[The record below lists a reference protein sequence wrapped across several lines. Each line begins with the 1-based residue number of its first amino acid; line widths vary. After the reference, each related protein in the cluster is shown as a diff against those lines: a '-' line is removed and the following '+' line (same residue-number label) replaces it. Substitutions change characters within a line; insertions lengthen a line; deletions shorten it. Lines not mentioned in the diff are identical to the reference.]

1 MNHRQEGERVPEVVF
16 RTRGDSEWVD
26 VTTDNIF
33 SGRTVVVF
41 ALPGAFTPTCSAAHV
56 PRFNELAPVFRA
68 NGVDD
73 IVCVSVN
80 DAFVMN
86 AWQADQDAFDI
97 TFLPDG
103 NGEFTEAMGMLV
115 DKRELGFG
123 PRSWRYAMVV
133 RDGVIDK
140 LFVEPEVAGDPY
152 EVSDADT
159 VLDWIN
165 PEAGRPAAVTLF
177 TKPGCPYCAR
187 AKTDLREHGVRFEE
201 IELDRAV
208 TMRSVRAVSG
218 ADTVPQAFVNGERI
232 GGSEAIAAWL
242 ETRKAA

>member
-1 MNHRQEGERVPEVVF
+1 MDHRQEGERVPEVTF
-16 RTRGDSEWVD
+16 RTRGDNEWVD
-26 VTTDNIF
+26 VGSGDIF
-33 SGRTVVVF
+33 NGRTVVVF

-133 RDGVIDK
+133 RDGVIEK
-140 LFVEPEVAGDPY
+140 LFVEPDVAGDPY
-152 EVSDADT
+152 QVSDADT

-165 PEAGRPAAVTLF
+165 PEAERPAAVTVF

-187 AKTDLREHGVRFEE
+187 AKTALREHGVRFEE
-201 IELDRAV
+201 VELDHDV
-208 TMRSVRAVSG
+208 TMRTVRAVAG

-232 GGSEAIAAWL
+232 GDSEAIAEWL
-242 ETRKAA
+242 AGRRAA

>member
-1 MNHRQEGERVPEVVF
+1 MSDNREGQRVPEVTFQTRRDNQWVPVTSSEVF
-16 RTRGDSEWVD
+16 D
-26 VTTDNIF
+26 
-33 SGRTVVVF
+33 GRTVVMF

-56 PRFNELAPVFRA
+56 PRFNELAPVFRE

-115 DKRELGFG
+115 DKGDLGFG
-123 PRSWRYAMVV
+123 KRSWRYAMVV
-133 RDGVIDK
+133 RDGVIERM
-140 LFVEPEVAGDPY
+140 FVEPEVEGDPY

-159 VLDWIN
+159 VLAAIN
-165 PEAGRPAAVTLF
+165 PEARSPAAVTLF

-187 AKTDLREHGVRFEE
+187 AKTDLREHGVAFEE
-201 IELDRAV
+201 IELDREV
-208 TMRSVRAVSG
+208 TMRSVRAVAG
-218 ADTVPQAFVNGERI
+218 ADTVPQAFVDGERI
-232 GGSEAIAAWL
+232 GDSEAIAAWAT
-242 ETRKAA
+242 EGAGA

>member
-1 MNHRQEGERVPEVVF
+1 MSDNREGSRVPEVTF
-16 RTRGDSEWVD
+16 RTRRDNEWVD
-26 VTTDNIF
+26 VTSSAIF
-33 SGRTVVVF
+33 DGRTVVVF
-41 ALPGAFTPTCSAAHV
+41 ALPGAFTPTCSASHV

-103 NGEFTEAMGMLV
+103 NGELTEAMGMLV
-115 DKRELGFG
+115 DKSDLGFG
-123 PRSWRYAMVV
+123 MRSWRYAMVV
-133 RDGVIDK
+133 RDGVIEK
-140 LFVEPEVAGDPY
+140 LFVEPDVEGDPY

-159 VLDWIN
+159 VLDYIN
-165 PEAGRPAAVTLF
+165 PEAGRPEAVTLF

-187 AKTDLREHGVRFEE
+187 AKTALDEAGVAFEE
-201 IELDRAV
+201 IELDRDV
-208 TMRSVRAVSG
+208 TMRSVRAVAG
-218 ADTVPQAFVNGERI
+218 ADTVPQAFAGGERI
-232 GGSEAIAAWL
+232 GDSEAIAAWL
-242 ETRKAA
+242 AKRRAA